1 VRENWPGY
9 RGRKFLEKVLVKRI
23 RREKRAVDWKDSIYY
38 YLRSRVM
45 VGKASR

>member
-1 VRENWPGY
+1 M
-9 RGRKFLEKVLVKRI
+9 EKVLVRSV
-23 RREKRAVDWKDSIYY
+23 RRKKRALDWKDSIYY